1 MDDYINSVFGPDG
14 VLAHR
19 FEGYVPRQG
28 QIDLALAVDGAIR
41 DGEHVMAE
49 APTGTGKSIGYSVP
63 ATYHAAH
70 EGKRVVIATA
80 NIALQEQLVNKDLP
94 LLADIL
100 PWDFSF
106 ALIKGRSNY
115 LCHDRLYQEEAQGTL
130 ELLDDPSDAGMLEA
144 LVAWA
149 RRTATGDVSELSFEP
164 PYRLWRRFSTSSED
178 CKGSDCRF
186 RDECCALKA
195 RAAAQEA
202 DVVVCNYHLLFAH
215 LQVREATEKD
225 IVLPP
230 FGVAILD
237 EAHKAADI
245 ARDFFGFRVT
255 QGSVRWAARLLKK
268 IGEARFHEHV
278 VKEAERFFTRLAQHR
293 RSPAY
298 KTRLRTPDVVP
309 CSELVRLLGE
319 VCDGY
324 VEAISETSDVDLRAD
339 LKRAA
344 ARCNDLAH
352 QIGAALSLTD
362 SEAVSFIEEDSR
374 GGGVLCSKP
383 IHVGERLRH
392 SLFGENRTVVLTSAT
407 LTTGGSFDHLREEI
421 GVPDPREL
429 VVDTPFDFQRQALL
443 VVPDGMPE
451 PNDPA
456 YPAAVAALFAEVMDL
471 ADGRTLGLFTSY
483 RNLNATYE
491 RVCGNGHRVLKQ
503 GDMPRTALV
512 EEFRRDVGS
521 VLLGTESF
529 WAGVDVPGEALS
541 CVVIDRLP
549 FPSPDDPVLDAI
561 SERDRRWFTSYSLPR
576 AVIAFKQG
584 FGRLIRTA
592 ADRGVVVV
600 LDRRLVSKPY
610 GRVFTASLPDV
621 LKSRRLEN
629 VRHFLEEAA

>member
-1 MDDYINSVFGPDG
+1 MDDYIDSVFGPDG

-28 QIDLALAVDGAIR
+28 QIELAQAVDDAIR

-70 EGKRVVIATA
+70 GGKRVVIATA
-80 NIALQEQLVNKDLP
+80 NIALQEQLVDKDLP
-94 LLADIL
+94 LLAEIL
-100 PWDFSF
+100 PWDFTF
-106 ALIKGRSNY
+106 ALIKGRNNY

-130 ELLDDPSDAGMLEA
+130 ELLDDPADAEMLQA

-149 RRTATGDVSELSFEP
+149 RQTATGDVSELPFEP
-164 PYRLWRRFSTSSED
+164 PHRLWRRFSISSDD

-215 LQVREATEKD
+215 LQVRETTEKD

-230 FGVAILD
+230 FDVAILD

-255 QGSVRWAARLLKK
+255 QGAVRWAARLLKK
-268 IGEARFHEHV
+268 IGEVKFYDHV
-278 VKEAERFFTRLAQHR
+278 VKEAERFFARLLQHR

-298 KTRLRTPDVVP
+298 KTRLRTPDAVP
-309 CSELVRLLGE
+309 WSELVRLIGE
-319 VCDGY
+319 VRDGY
-324 VEAISETSDVDLRAD
+324 VEAVSETSDVDLRAD

-344 ARCNDLAH
+344 GRCHDLAQ
-352 QIGAALSLTD
+352 QIASALTLSAPDT
-362 SEAVSFIEEDSR
+362 VSFIEEDAR
-374 GGGVLCSKP
+374 GNAVLCSKP
-383 IHVGERLRH
+383 IRVGERLRQ
-392 SLFGENRTVVLTSAT
+392 SLFDQTRTVVLTSAT
-407 LTTGGSFDHLREEI
+407 LTTGGTFDHLRDEI

-443 VVPDGMPE
+443 VVPEDMPE

-456 YPAAVAALFAEVMDL
+456 FPAAVAAMFAEVMDL

-491 RVCGNGHRVLKQ
+491 RVRGNGHRVLKQ

-561 SERDRRWFTSYSLPR
+561 SERDRRWFMTYSLPR

-592 ADRGVVVV
+592 TDRGVVVV